1 MFTKRE
7 TLGINRH
14 SAKPTLPSV
23 KRSAKH
29 DYRQR
34 TVSNR
39 LYQLTVANF
48 VECLP
53 VSTRYNL
60 LCRVSLVDTCQRIF
74 AFFLFSTYLF
84 LVFFYMFNLA

>member
-7 TLGINRH
+7 TLGIDRH
-14 SAKPTLPSV
+14 SAKPTLLRV

-29 DYRQR
+29 DYQQR

-39 LYQLTVANF
+39 LYLTVVNF
-48 VECLP
+48 VECPP
-53 VSTRYNL
+53 VSTRHNL

-74 AFFLFSTYLF
+74 AFFLFFTYF
-84 LVFFYMFNLA
+84 FVVFFYMFNLA